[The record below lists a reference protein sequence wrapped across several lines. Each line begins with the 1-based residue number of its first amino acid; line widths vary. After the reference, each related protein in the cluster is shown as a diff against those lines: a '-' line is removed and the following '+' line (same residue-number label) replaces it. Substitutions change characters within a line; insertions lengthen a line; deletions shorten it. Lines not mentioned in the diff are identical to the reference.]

1 MARTRRVIRSKKNLS
16 PPWMLRLL
24 TLHPATNLNHLLVKP
39 LRRRM
44 IPQLGVP
51 TLHPATNLNHL
62 LVKPIPHLGVAL
74 KPHHTVTQQMMH
86 YPRSQPLNLLPTH
99 LKRGR
104 FHQRKIVPAQRRHV
118 HLMVLYISFTIG
130 HRKMPTG
137 RDFTA

>member
-1 MARTRRVIRSKKNLS
+1 MARTRRVYQLKKTLS

-62 LVKPIPHLGVAL
+62 LVKPIPHLGGAL
-74 KPHHTVTQQMMH
+74 KPHHAVTQQMMH

-99 LKRGR
+99 LMRGR
-104 FHQRKIVPAQRRHV
+104 FHQMKTVSAQQSCV
-118 HLMVLYISFTIG
+118 FFKELSISFIIV
-130 HRKMPTG
+130 HRKMPT
-137 RDFTA
+137 RTNSTA